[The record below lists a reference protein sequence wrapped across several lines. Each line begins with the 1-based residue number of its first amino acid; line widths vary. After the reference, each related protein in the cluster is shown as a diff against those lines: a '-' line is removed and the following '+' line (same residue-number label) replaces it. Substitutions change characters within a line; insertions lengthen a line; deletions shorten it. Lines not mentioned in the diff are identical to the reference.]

1 MVDNETSPNEGAT
14 ALPQARIIKTSGLLA
29 EYTTGKTVAGEWFA
43 LGSVRTDGPH
53 VDRQPAWL
61 IVGTGKSADDAVS
74 RLLTE
79 LEHEAQR
86 YFR

>member
-1 MVDNETSPNEGAT
+1 MVDIDQSPSQEAKP
-14 ALPQARIIKTSGLLA
+14 LPEVRIIKTSGLLA

-43 LGSVRTDGPH
+43 LGSVRAETPLDA
-53 VDRQPAWL
+53 RQPAWL
-61 IVGTGKSADDAVS
+61 IVGTGESAEDAVS

-79 LEHEAQR
+79 LELEARR